1 MEFFMITVNIFSKIP
16 GEVNKF
22 LSHFYNTNLSL
33 DTALS
38 WNKNYANPIEITEI
52 IGTFIDNIDDYSLNM
67 WISLDKGIYLH
78 VTEHNADDIIKYL
91 YERFPY

>member
-1 MEFFMITVNIFSKIP
+1 MITVNLFSEKP

-22 LSHFYNTNLSL
+22 LSHFYNTNLEL
-33 DTALS
+33 NYALS
-38 WNKNYANPIEITEI
+38 CNKNYENPIEMAEI
-52 IGTFIDNIDDYSLNM
+52 IGTYIDNVDKYTLNM

-78 VTEHNADDIIKYL
+78 VNEYNADDIIKYL